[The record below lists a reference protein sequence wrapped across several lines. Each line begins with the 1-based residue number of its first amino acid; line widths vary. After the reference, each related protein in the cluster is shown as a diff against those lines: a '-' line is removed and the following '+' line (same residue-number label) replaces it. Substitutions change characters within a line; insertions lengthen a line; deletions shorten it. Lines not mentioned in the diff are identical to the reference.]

1 MPCSRTG
8 GPRPP
13 QGFTLLEAIV
23 AMVIMATTLLALYA
37 WLGSNAIAV
46 RRAQAVSQGLGD
58 ARVALEVVEG
68 INPMSEDRG
77 SREVGPL
84 TVRWTA
90 TPLGDRRTGTTP
102 AGSAAPYDYTLYD
115 VHVEALRDGL
125 VTYAFN
131 VRRAGW
137 VATRTLD
144 MDDF

>member
-1 MPCSRTG
+1 MPRPRTG
-8 GPRPP
+8 GRRPQP
-13 QGFTLLEAIV
+13 GFTLLEAIV
-23 AMVIMATTLLALYA
+23 ALVIMATTLLALYA

-144 MDDF
+144 MDAF